1 MKLITGKR
9 VARGGFTLA
18 EVLIVIGLLAFLATG
33 MWTARDYMQARSLK
47 TQAQNEVA
55 QLEAGMNAYKADNG
69 GMLPYGKGDEWS
81 SHVLYSAL
89 YCDEDNDG
97 APDREKGTRAMRT
110 PYCESLAII
119 ASTKEE
125 ERQRGIPVVKAR
137 VKVTDDTLK
146 GKSVKAGRSGK
157 YYLVFDP
164 WGKPY
169 RYRLGFE
176 ADEINRR
183 QGNGMNPDFDIFSLG
198 PDSLGDGMTNTGDN
212 ADNISNV
219 RSWD

>member
-1 MKLITGKR
+1 MKLIHQPER
-9 VARGGFTLA
+9 RGFTLV
-18 EVLIVIGLLAFLATG
+18 ELLIVIGVLAMLAAG
-33 MWTARDYMQARSLK
+33 MWEARAYFEARSLK

-55 QLEAGMNAYKADNG
+55 QLETAMNAYKADNG
-69 GMLPYGKGDEWS
+69 GLLPFGKGDEWS
-81 SHVLYSAL
+81 SHVLYRAL

-119 ASTKEE
+119 ASTKSE
-125 ERQRGIPVVKAR
+125 ERERGIPVVKAR
-137 VKVTDDTLK
+137 VIVTDDTAK
-146 GKSVKAGRSGK
+146 RKSGK
-157 YYLVFDP
+157 YYLIFDP

-176 ADEINRR
+176 ADEIRRR

-198 PDSLGDGMTNTGDN
+198 PDSRGDGLTNTGDN